1 MVGLLTRNPTFKGLN
16 PAATAAGERK
26 LEEIE
31 VGEKILPDD
40 HDFYKGSFDS
50 SSDACNG

>member
-1 MVGLLTRNPTFKGLN
+1 MVGLLTDKPKFKGLN
-16 PAATAAGERK
+16 PAATASGERK

-31 VGEKILPDD
+31 VGEKNLLDD
-40 HDFYKGSFDS
+40 HDFYKRLFDS